1 MNRSIIAGIHAATG
15 GCIDP
20 VMERFKSQSEEE
32 KAAWKDLEKLLD
44 PLEYELSNE
53 IFNCVTRYSAAVEVD
68 AFKDGFRL
76 ATALIMETLG
86 AGNADGKEESA

>member
-1 MNRSIIAGIHAATG
+1 MNRSIIAGVHAATG

-32 KAAWKDLEKLLD
+32 KAAWASLQKLVEPLDYDLANAIL
-44 PLEYELSNE
+44 
-53 IFNCVTRYSAAVEVD
+53 NCAVEHSAAVETD
-68 AFKDGFRL
+68 AFKDGFRM